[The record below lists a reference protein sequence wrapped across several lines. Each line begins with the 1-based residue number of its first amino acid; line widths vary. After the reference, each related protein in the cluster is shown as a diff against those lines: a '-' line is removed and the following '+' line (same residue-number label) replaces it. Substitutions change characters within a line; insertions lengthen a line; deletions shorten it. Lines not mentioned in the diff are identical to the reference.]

1 MKGLIVIP
9 AYNEE
14 KNIAAVLGRIRDAGE
29 RDDLLVIDDGSSDGT
44 RRVLGAL
51 PALRVRTVHHPVN
64 LGYVRAL
71 QTGIRF
77 ARERD
82 YDYLVFI
89 DGDGQHDPRQIADL
103 KAAGL
108 REGGPDIVIG
118 SRFVK
123 EQGYRAPLGRRLGM
137 LLFSWL
143 TGVVGGKRIYD
154 TTSGFKLLRRRAF
167 DLVVDQIYGDFHAEM
182 IIFSQIAGLAIEEVP
197 IIVAQ
202 REHGASMYNWLSSL
216 AYPIK
221 TALAIAV
228 LWAEARRSRLALE
241 PPGTA

>member
-9 AYNEE
+9 AYNEAD
-14 KNIAAVLGRIRDAGE
+14 NIARVIGRVRDASAPE
-29 RDDLLVIDDGSSDGT
+29 DLIVVNDGSRDGT
-44 RRVLGAL
+44 RHVLERLGVRV
-51 PALRVRTVHHPVN
+51 VHHPVN

-82 YDYLVFI
+82 YDYLVFL

-103 KAAGL
+103 RARGL
-108 REGGPDIVIG
+108 AEGGPDIVIG

-123 EQGYRAPLGRRLGM
+123 AQGYRAPLGRRLGM
-137 LLFSWL
+137 WLFSSL
-143 TGVVGGKRIYD
+143 TGVVGGQRIYD
-154 TTSGFKLLRRRAF
+154 TTSGFKLLRRRAL

-182 IIFSQIAGLAIEEVP
+182 IIFSLVAGLRIEEVP
-197 IIVAQ
+197 IRVAE

-221 TALAIAV
+221 TVLAIAV

-241 PPGTA
+241 PPGSA